1 MLVKSKNI
9 VFLPEWQMLAS
20 VGCEESE
27 RGVCVRDNLLP
38 EASEMTSFPTTSGRG
53 AVR

>member
-1 MLVKSKNI
+1 MVGRNGSGGWELNCPLI
-9 VFLPEWQMLAS
+9 LPL
-20 VGCEESE
+20 GH
-27 RGVCVRDNLLP
+27 LLP